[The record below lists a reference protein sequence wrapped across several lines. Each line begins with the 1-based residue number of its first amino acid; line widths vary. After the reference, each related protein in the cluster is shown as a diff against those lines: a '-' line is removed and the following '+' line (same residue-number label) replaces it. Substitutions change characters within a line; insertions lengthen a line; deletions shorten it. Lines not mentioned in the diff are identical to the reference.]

1 MIMDD
6 FEFEP
11 VRGLPQ
17 RLPEGEKLLWQGA
30 PDWRKLAKSVFH
42 VKIIAAYFAALL
54 GWGVLSALSDGFGV
68 KGAAQPFLWL
78 IPLAVVAVGI
88 LTLMAWLTAKTTV
101 YSITSK
107 RVVMRIG
114 IALPITFNIPF
125 KIIGTAG
132 LRVDSDGFGD
142 IPLSLS
148 TTDKLAYLILWPH
161 ARPWRLAKPEPML
174 RAIPHASGVAA
185 VLADALAAELDPAV
199 RRRLVPGL
207 KVYSGSLALGSEPRI
222 RIDALSEKAS

>member
-30 PDWRKLAKSVFH
+30 PNWRKLVKSVFH
-42 VKIIAAYFAALL
+42 VKIIAAYFTGLL
-54 GWGVLSALSDGFGV
+54 GWGVLSALSDGLGV
-68 KGAAQPFLWL
+68 EGAAQPFLWL
-78 IPLAVVAVGI
+78 IPLAGVAIGI

-125 KIIGTAG
+125 KIIGTAA
-132 LRVDSDGFGD
+132 LRV
-142 IPLSLS
+142 
-148 TTDKLAYLILWPH
+148 
-161 ARPWRLAKPEPML
+161 
-174 RAIPHASGVAA
+174 
-185 VLADALAAELDPAV
+185 
-199 RRRLVPGL
+199 
-207 KVYSGSLALGSEPRI
+207 
-222 RIDALSEKAS
+222 

>member
-17 RLPEGEKLLWQGA
+17 RLPQGEKLLWQGA
-30 PDWRKLAKSVFH
+30 PDWRKLTRTVFH
-42 VKIIAAYFAALL
+42 VKMIAAYFAALL
-54 GWGVLSALSDGFGV
+54 GWGILSALSDGLGV

-78 IPLAVVAVGI
+78 IPLAVVAIGI
-88 LTLMAWLTAKTTV
+88 LNLMAWLTARTTV

-107 RVVMRIG
+107 RIVMRIG

-125 KIIGTAG
+125 KIIGTAA

-148 TTDKLAYLILWPH
+148 TKDKLAYPILWPH
-161 ARPWRLAKPEPML
+161 ARPWRFAKPEPML
-174 RAIPHASGVAA
+174 RAIPNASRVAA
-185 VLADALAAELDPAV
+185 ILADALAAGPDSAARPQ
-199 RRRLVPGL
+199 LVPGL
-207 KVYSGSLALGSEPRI
+207 KVYSGPLAHGSEPRI
-222 RIDALSEKAS
+222 RVDALREKAS

>member
-17 RLPEGEKLLWQGA
+17 HLPAGEKLLWQGA
-30 PDWRKLAKSVFH
+30 PDWRKLTRTVFH
-42 VKIIAAYFAALL
+42 VKIIAVYFAALL
-54 GWGVLSALSDGFGV
+54 GWGVLSAVSDGLGV

-78 IPLAVVAVGI
+78 IPLAVVAIGI
-88 LTLMAWLTAKTTV
+88 LALLAWLTAKTTV

-125 KIIGTAG
+125 KIIGAAG
-132 LRVDSDGFGD
+132 LSVDADGIGD

-148 TTDKLAYLILWPH
+148 TQDKLAYLVLWPH
-161 ARPWRLAKPEPML
+161 VRPWRLAKPEPML
-174 RAIPHASGVAA
+174 RAIPNASRVAA
-185 VLADALAAELDPAV
+185 VLADALAAELDPGA
-199 RRRLVPGL
+199 RLRLVAGL
-207 KVYSGSLALGSEPRI
+207 KAYSGPLAPGSEPRI
-222 RIDALSEKAS
+222 RVHALCEKAS